1 MSHAG
6 LFDEGGLTGVRVGVV
21 ADTEDPAGR
30 GRVRLRFPWRAAEDR
45 SRWARVAAP
54 MAGPDCGVQFRP
66 AVDDEVLVAFAGGD
80 IHRPFVVGS
89 LWSGEHAPPESAP
102 ADDPTVRTITS
113 RAGHRVDFA
122 DCADGG
128 VSITTAGGHRID
140 LDDSDGGERIEI
152 TDGDSR
158 IRLDGEAG
166 ELSISAADRLTLS
179 APTVEIDA
187 SDRLTTDAGRLSLSA
202 DSTLSLSSSGQLKT
216 TSTGGTSLSATGPLS
231 ISGSLISLN

>member
-6 LFDEGGLTGVRVGVV
+6 PFDGDGLTGVRVGVV
-21 ADTEDPAGR
+21 ADTDDPEGR

-45 SRWARVAAP
+45 SRWARVATP

-89 LWSGEHAPPESAP
+89 LWNGEHAPPESDP
-102 ADDPTVRTITS
+102 ADDPTIRTITT

-122 DCADGG
+122 DGDGGG

-140 LDDSDGGERIEI
+140 LDDGGERIEI

-166 ELSISAADRLTLS
+166 ELSISAADCLTLS

-187 SDRLTTDAGRLSLSA
+187 GDRLTADAGRLSLAA